1 MMRYR
6 AIVAL
11 VTAGMCLTPPVIRA
25 WGPEGHHIV
34 ARIALA
40 RLTPEAKQGV
50 ETLLGPEDFVAVST
64 WADEIRSQRPETYN
78 WHFVDIPFGEQKYDA
93 ARDCKTTPQG
103 DCVIAQLERA
113 RKDLTD
119 ASLPADRRREAL
131 KWLIHLMGD
140 LHMPLHAIDNH
151 DRGGN
156 DVLVTI
162 VGQPPPDPGVRVNL
176 HGVWDTRLIAIRNP
190 DEVAYVESLATAFKG
205 QQLYGTPIDFA
216 TWAEQSH
223 QIAVEYAYTYPG
235 FTPGAPP
242 TSPIGLSKDYQQAA
256 TLAIDHQLELAG
268 VRLGALLNTAFR
280 AR

>member
-1 MMRYR
+1 MRR
-6 AIVAL
+6 TMVVVIAAFL
-11 VTAGMCLTPPVIRA
+11 LLAPPVLYG

-50 ETLLGPEDFVAVST
+50 QALLGTEDFVAVST

-78 WHFVDIPFGEQKYDA
+78 WHFVDIPYGEQKYDA
-93 ARDCKTTPQG
+93 ARDCKPTPQG

-119 ASLPADRRREAL
+119 ASLSQERRKEAL
-131 KWLIHLMGD
+131 KWLIHLVGD
-140 LHMPLHAIDNH
+140 LHMPLHSIDNH

-156 DVLVTI
+156 DVTVNL

-176 HGVWDTRLIAIRNP
+176 HGVWDTRLIALKNP
-190 DEVAYVESLATAFKG
+190 DEAMYVEALTTAFKG
-205 QQLYGTPIDFA
+205 TQLFGTPIDFT
-216 TWAEQSH
+216 TWAEQVH
-223 QIAVEYAYTYPG
+223 QIAVEYVYTYPG

-242 TSPIGLSKDYQQAA
+242 ASPVNLSKDYQTAA

-268 VRLGALLNTAFR
+268 VRLGSVLNAAFR
-280 AR
+280 VR

>member
-1 MMRYR
+1 MRHW
-6 AIVAL
+6 ASVVLAAVVIGLA
-11 VTAGMCLTPPVIRA
+11 APVVHG

-50 ETLLGPEDFVAVST
+50 QALLGSDDFVAAAT

-78 WHFVDIPFGEQKYDA
+78 WHFVDIPFGEMKYDA
-93 ARDCKTTPQG
+93 ARDCKPTPQG
-103 DCVIAQLERA
+103 DCIVAQLERA

-119 ASLPADRRREAL
+119 ASLSQDRRKEAL
-131 KWLIHLMGD
+131 KWLIHLVGD

-156 DVLVTI
+156 DVSVNLI
-162 VGQPPPDPGVRVNL
+162 GQPPPDPGVRVNL

-190 DEVAYVESLATAFKG
+190 DEASYVESLTTAFKG
-205 QQLYGTPIDFA
+205 QQLFGTPIDFT

-223 QIAVEYAYTYPG
+223 QIAVEYVYTYPG

-242 TSPIGLSKDYQQAA
+242 THPVDLSKDYQNAA
-256 TLAIDHQLELAG
+256 SLAVDHQLELAG
-268 VRLGALLNTAFR
+268 VRLGAVLNAAFR
-280 AR
+280 VR